1 MIQKERNRAGRSGTL
16 MKSVYHSLKEDI
28 CNGVIKTGELLSEAQ
43 LAERLSVSRTPVREA
58 LAALENEGLVD
69 IRRGIGASV
78 KPITAGDLLHIYELR
93 KVLEPM
99 AAKTAVYHLTN
110 AELEHSRKQFLSLLK
125 LRESPRSRWPA
136 MPTWTGASTCSSSTA
151 AKTTII
157 GADDESHHPQRPP
170 HPGHV
175 LSPGGAAESQSLVLE
190 DSVQRH
196 IQLINILKEKDVPKI
211 QKELI
216 SHLDWSLAHFL
227 ASSPLL

>member
-1 MIQKERNRAGRSGTL
+1 MFETRR
-16 MKSVYHSLKEDI
+16 
-28 CNGVIKTGELLSEAQ
+28 KTNLSEQAYNQ
-43 LAERLSVSRTPVREA
+43 IKDAICQGRIAPGDILSESRLAEDLGMSRTPVREA

-125 LRESPRSRWPA
+125 LRESPQVQVARYADVDWRFHMLIVHRSENDYIERMMNLIIPNVRRIQA
-136 MPTWTGASTCSSSTA
+136 MSY
-151 AKTTII
+151 
-157 GADDESHHPQRPP
+157 RPEEP
-170 HPGHV
+170 
-175 LSPGGAAESQSLVLE
+175 AESQSLVLE

>member
-1 MIQKERNRAGRSGTL
+1 M
-16 MKSVYHSLKEDI
+16 
-28 CNGVIKTGELLSEAQ
+28 
-43 LAERLSVSRTPVREA
+43 
-58 LAALENEGLVD
+58 D

-125 LRESPRSRWPA
+125 LRESPQVQVARYADVDWRFHMLIVHRSENDYIERMMNLIIPNVRRIQA
-136 MPTWTGASTCSSSTA
+136 MSY
-151 AKTTII
+151 
-157 GADDESHHPQRPP
+157 RPEEP
-170 HPGHV
+170 
-175 LSPGGAAESQSLVLE
+175 AESQSLVLE

>member
-1 MIQKERNRAGRSGTL
+1 MFETKRRTN
-16 MKSVYHSLKEDI
+16 
-28 CNGVIKTGELLSEAQ
+28 LSEQAYNQ
-43 LAERLSVSRTPVREA
+43 IKDAICQGRIAPGDILSESRLAEDLGMSRTPVREA

-125 LRESPRSRWPA
+125 LRESPQVQVARYADVDWRFHMLIVHRSENDYIERMMNLIIPNVRRIQA
-136 MPTWTGASTCSSSTA
+136 MSY
-151 AKTTII
+151 
-157 GADDESHHPQRPP
+157 RPEEP
-170 HPGHV
+170 
-175 LSPGGAAESQSLVLE
+175 AESQSLVLE

-216 SHLDWSLAHFL
+216 SHLDWSLADFL

>member
-1 MIQKERNRAGRSGTL
+1 MFETRR
-16 MKSVYHSLKEDI
+16 
-28 CNGVIKTGELLSEAQ
+28 KTNLSEQAYNQ
-43 LAERLSVSRTPVREA
+43 IKDAICQGRIAPGDILSESRLAEDLGMSRTPVREA

-125 LRESPRSRWPA
+125 LRESPQVQVARYADVDWRFHMLIVHRSENDYIERMMNLIIPNVRRIQA
-136 MPTWTGASTCSSSTA
+136 MSY
-151 AKTTII
+151 
-157 GADDESHHPQRPP
+157 RPEEP
-170 HPGHV
+170 
-175 LSPGGAAESQSLVLE
+175 AESQSLVLE

-216 SHLDWSLAHFL
+216 SHLDWSLADFL

>member
-1 MIQKERNRAGRSGTL
+1 MFETRR
-16 MKSVYHSLKEDI
+16 
-28 CNGVIKTGELLSEAQ
+28 KTNLSEQAYNQ
-43 LAERLSVSRTPVREA
+43 IKDAICQGRIAPGDILSESRLAEDLGMSRTPVREA

-69 IRRGIGASV
+69 ILRGIGASV

-125 LRESPRSRWPA
+125 LRESPQVQVARYADVDWRFHMLIVHRSENDYIERMMNLIIPNVRRIQA
-136 MPTWTGASTCSSSTA
+136 MSY
-151 AKTTII
+151 
-157 GADDESHHPQRPP
+157 RPEEP
-170 HPGHV
+170 
-175 LSPGGAAESQSLVLE
+175 AESQSLVLE

-216 SHLDWSLAHFL
+216 SHLDWSLADFL

>member
-1 MIQKERNRAGRSGTL
+1 M
-16 MKSVYHSLKEDI
+16 
-28 CNGVIKTGELLSEAQ
+28 
-43 LAERLSVSRTPVREA
+43 AERLSVSRTPVREA

-110 AELEHSRKQFLSLLK
+110 AELEHCRKQFLSLLK
-125 LRESPRSRWPA
+125 LRESPQVQVCRYADVDWRFHMLIVHRSENDYIERMMNLLIPNVRRIQA
-136 MPTWTGASTCSSSTA
+136 MSY
-151 AKTTII
+151 
-157 GADDESHHPQRPP
+157 RPEEP
-170 HPGHV
+170 
-175 LSPGGAAESQSLVLE
+175 AESQSLVLE

-196 IQLINILKEKDVPKI
+196 IQLINILKERDVPKI

-216 SHLDWSLAHFL
+216 SHLDWSLADFL

>member
-125 LRESPRSRWPA
+125 LRESPQVQVARYADVDWRFHMLIVHRSEEP
-136 MPTWTGASTCSSSTA
+136 S
-151 AKTTII
+151 
-157 GADDESHHPQRPP
+157 
-170 HPGHV
+170 
-175 LSPGGAAESQSLVLE
+175 ESQSLVLE

-216 SHLDWSLAHFL
+216 SHLDWSLADFL